1 MCFLALMMSE
11 IITAPIIVSG
21 HFCLHHSRRISLYR
35 KRGAAPRGTAS
46 VNLGNDIGVTAVAR
60 A

>member
-1 MCFLALMMSE
+1 MRFLALMISE

-21 HFCLHHSRRISLYR
+21 HFRLHRSRRISLYR

-46 VNLGNDIGVTAVAR
+46 VNLGQDIGVTAVTR